1 MNEFQISE
9 NFKTILTTLVSMDN
23 LNILLIGNSGSGKT
37 TLINALL
44 REFYI
49 ESSKIND
56 NNVLFINNLKE
67 QGIQYYRTE
76 VKTF

>member
-37 TLINALL
+37 TLINAQTLS
-44 REFYI
+44 E
-49 ESSKIND
+49 N
-56 NNVLFINNLKE
+56 
-67 QGIQYYRTE
+67 
-76 VKTF
+76 